1 VDRRRAIGIAL
12 AAVSAAGFA
21 SGTIISKPVYAAGLD
36 WLQLLSWRFTIGA
49 ALAWAWVAISPHR
62 RAAVRGLGAPSALAA
77 LGLGVWYSGNA
88 GTYYAGLESVPA
100 SLAGV
105 LIYLYPP
112 IVAVLS
118 LRFATPLAG
127 RRAWFAL
134 GVALLGVVLAL
145 GGIRLA
151 QPPAPGAILLILASP
166 LIYAGWILLAAR
178 LAGERRDR
186 LAIEAGPDH
195 GADNAAVTTTLMITG
210 SAIVFTGG
218 AILAGRPLAPSAT
231 PADAWPLLLAIGFSS
246 TFIAIQTFYA
256 GARRIGAAQA
266 ALVATIEPLVIVTLA
281 AMLLHDVLGPMQLV
295 GAGLILIGVV
305 VAQTGERPPGS
316 AEPATPL
323 DGELTPVRRA
333 TAPAVAPP
341 PDAPGSASSLPEGE
355 PG

>member
-12 AAVSAAGFA
+12 VAVSAAGFA

-36 WLQLLSWRFTIGA
+36 WLQLLSWRFAIGA
-49 ALAWAWVAISPHR
+49 ALAWAWIAISPHR
-62 RAAVRGLGAPSALAA
+62 RSAVRRLSAPSALAA

-105 LIYLYPP
+105 LVYLYPP

-118 LRFATPLAG
+118 LRFATPLVG

-134 GVALLGVVLAL
+134 GIALLGVVLAL
-145 GGIRLA
+145 GGIQLT
-151 QPPAPGAILLILASP
+151 QPPPPGAILLILASP
-166 LIYAGWILLAAR
+166 LIYAGWILLSAR

-186 LAIEAGPDH
+186 LAIDAESDRGSDS
-195 GADNAAVTTTLMITG
+195 AAVTTTLMITG
-210 SAIVFTGG
+210 SAIVFTSG
-218 AILAGRPLAPSAT
+218 AILAGRPLGPSST
-231 PADAWPLLLAIGFSS
+231 PVAAWPLLLAIGFAS
-246 TFIAIQTFYA
+246 TFLAIQTFYA

-295 GAGLILIGVV
+295 GAGLILVGVV

-323 DGELTPVRRA
+323 DGAVTPMRSA
-333 TAPAVAPP
+333 APTGDSA
-341 PDAPGSASSLPEGE
+341 GSPTSLPEGE